1 VKVGDLVRMNA
12 EYHTDL
18 CGIVIDVDATIEA
31 KKVIRVLFS
40 NPNISRLHSRFWRR
54 QEIFEVI
61 SEAK

>member
-1 VKVGDLVRMNA
+1 MNT